1 MKKVF
6 ISTVF
11 LATSM
16 LYASGASIYASKC
29 ASCHGAHGEKAAL
42 DRSKPIAGQNPSLA
56 TKQIQGYKN
65 GSLNQYGMGGA
76 MKNMVKSLSDDEINE
91 VAQYISKLK

>member
-29 ASCHGAHGEKAAL
+29 ASCHGVHGEKAAL
-42 DRSKPIAGQNPSLA
+42 DRSKPIAGQNPSLTA
-56 TKQIQGYKN
+56 KQIQAYQN

-76 MKNMVKSLSDDEINE
+76 MKNMVKSLSDNEISE
-91 VAQYISKLK
+91 ISQYISKLK